1 MLGTKRKF
9 AIFAA
14 VAVTAVVT
22 AGTTAA
28 VAGRIAGQHASA
40 ALPAATVSGSG
51 IDQVVAVGSSSND
64 VSNSTTT
71 PTQMPGMTA
80 RVTIPSGFT
89 GLIIARFSAESA
101 CYGDDAA
108 QPDWCVVQLMTNQT
122 EMQPGDG
129 ADMAFDS
136 TDNSNETSA
145 SWESH
150 ATERFIKRAAGT
162 YTIRALGYV
171 KQFGSTTPTFWTGER
186 EMTVETSLTPA

>member
-1 MLGTKRKF
+1 MPGTTRKF

-40 ALPAATVSGSG
+40 AQPAVTFSGSG
-51 IDQVVAVGSSSND
+51 IDQVVAVGSPAND

-71 PTQMPGMTA
+71 P
-80 RVTIPSGFT
+80 R
-89 GLIIARFSAESA
+89 
-101 CYGDDAA
+101 
-108 QPDWCVVQLMTNQT
+108 QPDWCVVQLMANKA

-129 ADMAFDS
+129 SDMAFDS
-136 TDNSNETSA
+136 TDNGSETSG

-150 ATERFIKRAAGT
+150 ATERFIKRPAGT

-171 KQFGSTTPTFWTGER
+171 QQFGSTTPTFWTGER

>member
-28 VAGRIAGQHASA
+28 VAGRIAGQHASVVHSA
-40 ALPAATVSGSG
+40 DSVRGSG
-51 IDQVVAVGSSSND
+51 IDQVVAVGSAAND
-64 VSNSTTT
+64 VSTSTTT
-71 PTQMPGMTA
+71 PTQLPGMTA

-101 CYGDDAA
+101 CYGDDAG
-108 QPDWCVVQLMTNQT
+108 QPDWCVVQIKANQH
-122 EMQPGDG
+122 EMLPGDG
-129 ADMAFDS
+129 SDMAFDS
-136 TDNSNETSA
+136 TDNGTETAA

-150 ATERFIKRAAGT
+150 ATERFIKLPAGS
-162 YTIRALGYV
+162 YTIKALGYV
-171 KQFGSTTPTFWTGER
+171 QQFGSSTPTFWTGER